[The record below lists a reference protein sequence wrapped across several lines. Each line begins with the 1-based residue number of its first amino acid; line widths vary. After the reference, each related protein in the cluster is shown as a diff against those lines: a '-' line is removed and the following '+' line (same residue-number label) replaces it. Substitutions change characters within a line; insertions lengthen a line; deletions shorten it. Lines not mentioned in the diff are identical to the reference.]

1 MSRRRPHQRDC
12 VVAAGS
18 RPGTRREPRRRPAGL
33 AWRYAVSEDH
43 LRSWFERQPI
53 VGFVLL
59 AFGISYLVGG
69 PALLAGAS
77 LIPARA
83 ALLHTYAPRILVVFG
98 PGLAALVL
106 AQLSR
111 RDGGAAGLVRRL
123 VPSWAD
129 MPWAAA
135 TLLGGA
141 AASTAAL
148 CVAGVSPQEIGRA
161 VSGHGGLLAAHG
173 ALQLGIVATG
183 EELGWRGWLLPRL
196 VERTNRLKA
205 TLVTAGLW
213 GIWHG
218 PLLVTD
224 AGAAI
229 MFCLMVF
236 GLSAL
241 FTWFWTQTCGRLFV
255 VVVAHAAVN
264 TPLFFWEQVGV
275 FPGHDGEGLRIAWYT
290 LEAIY
295 VTAGLVLVITR
306 WRWWTE
312 WSRPRAAA
320 A

>member
-1 MSRRRPHQRDC
+1 M
-12 VVAAGS
+12 
-18 RPGTRREPRRRPAGL
+18 
-33 AWRYAVSEDH
+33 
-43 LRSWFERQPI
+43 
-53 VGFVLL
+53 LL

-106 AQLSR
+106 AHLSQ
-111 RDGGAAGLVRRL
+111 RDGGAAGLLRRL
-123 VPSWAD
+123 VPSWTDVA
-129 MPWAAA
+129 WAAGA
-135 TLLGGA
+135 LLGGA
-141 AASTAAL
+141 SASTAAL
-148 CVAGVSPQEIGRA
+148 CVAGVSLQEIGRA
-161 VSGHGGLLAAHG
+161 VSAHGGLLVAHG

-196 VERTNRLKA
+196 AERTNRLQA

-229 MFCLMVF
+229 MFLLMVF

-241 FTWFWTQTCGRLFV
+241 FTWFWTQHCGRLIA

-275 FPGHDGEGLRIAWYT
+275 FPGRDVEALPIAWYT

-295 VTAGLVLVITR
+295 ATAGLLLVITR

-312 WSRPRAAA
+312 RSRPPAAA
-320 A
+320 GTLHPVV